1 MKPCSAAAL
10 VLAVACAAAGTPR
23 SAMAEVAIA
32 IRGVEGEL
40 AKQVR
45 TYLGEP
51 GSDGE
56 AAVAAFESHAPERA
70 RQALEAVGYYR
81 PQVKAK
87 RRRTDD
93 GWRVVVRI
101 DPGAPVRVR
110 RMAVCLSGEADS
122 DPAFAD
128 LESRLPLE
136 EGDVLHHGRYEASR
150 QLIQNLALDRGY
162 FDGRFTARRV
172 AVDPEAGTAEVRL
185 CYDSGV
191 RYHFGPVRFAESPL
205 AESFLERLVPFERGE
220 PYTADQ
226 VAALNRALLDS
237 DYFRDVRV
245 RPARNAASG
254 GVVPVDVELTARSR
268 HEITTGVGYTT
279 DLGARVRL
287 GWRRP
292 WVNPQGH
299 AFAMDSE
306 IAERRQNLTASYT
319 VPLHDPLRTSL
330 EYQLGFQ
337 TLDVADID
345 TEQASAAVQYRH
357 RLDSGWQQTLFVRAD
372 RERFRIQ
379 DDWRTTTLYI
389 PGASWSRVRSR
400 GGLDP
405 NWGDRQMLSLEA
417 TDPWLGSD
425 IELRRVRAATR
436 WVRTLGDRHR
446 FQARAEVGAL
456 ETGPDPFDDVPPS
469 LRFYA
474 GGDQSVR
481 GYAFQSLGPERDGS
495 VIGGRYLAEGSLEYG
510 YQLTPKWR
518 PAVFVDAG
526 NAYADWDNLSSEAK
540 VGAGFGVRYSSPI
553 GPIRL
558 DLAATVGEP
567 ERSWRLHFSLGSDL

>member
-1 MKPCSAAAL
+1 MKPSASL
-10 VLAVACAAAGTPR
+10 VLALAAACAAAGVPR
-23 SAMAEVAIA
+23 GAAAEVAIA
-32 IRGVEGEL
+32 VKGVEKEL
-40 AKQVR
+40 AEQVR
-45 TYLGEP
+45 VYLGEP
-51 GSDGE
+51 GSE
-56 AAVAAFESHAPERA
+56 EPAAVAAFQRHAPERA
-70 RQALEAVGYYR
+70 REALEALGYYR
-81 PQVKAK
+81 AQVAAK

-93 GWRVVVRI
+93 GWRVVVRV
-101 DPGAPVRVR
+101 DPGEPVRVR
-110 RMAVCLSGEADS
+110 RMAVCLSGEAAADA
-122 DPAFAD
+122 AFAN
-128 LESRLPLE
+128 LESRLPLK
-136 EGDVLHHGRYEASR
+136 EGKILHHGRYETSR

-162 FDGRFTARRV
+162 FDGRFTARRI

-191 RYHFGPVRFAESPL
+191 RYHFGPVRFADSPL

-220 PYTADQ
+220 PYTAEQ

-237 DYFRDVRV
+237 GYFSDVRV
-245 RPARNAASG
+245 RPARGAASG
-254 GVVPVDVELTARSR
+254 GVVPIDVELTARAR
-268 HEITTGVGYTT
+268 HELTTGVGYTT

-292 WVNPQGH
+292 WVNRRGH
-299 AFAMDSE
+299 AFALDTE

-319 VPLHDPLRTSL
+319 VPLRDPLRSSL
-330 EYQLGFQ
+330 EYQLGVQ
-337 TLDVADID
+337 ALDVADID
-345 TEQASAAVQYRH
+345 TEQISAAVQYRH

-372 RERFRIQ
+372 EERFRIQ
-379 DDWRTTTLYI
+379 DDWRSTTLFI

-405 NWGDRQMLSLEA
+405 HWGDRQTLSVEA

-446 FQARAEVGAL
+446 FRARAELGAL
-456 ETGPDPFDDVPPS
+456 DTGPDAFDDVPPS

-481 GYAFQSLGPERDGS
+481 GYKFQSLGPKRDGA
-495 VIGGRYLAEGSLEYG
+495 VIGGRYLAEASLEYG

-526 NAYADWDNLSSEAK
+526 NAYADWDDLSGEAK
-540 VGAGFGVRYSSPI
+540 VGAGLGVRYSSPI

-567 ERSWRLHFSLGSDL
+567 ERSWRLHFSMGSDL